1 MITIEL
7 KKPMKK
13 LTITSL
19 FFFQI
24 LSFNIC
30 CASSVEAR
38 NYGLADSTICPTTYV
53 FDLIGN
59 VNPIT
64 SKQITDYIM
73 HKKGICE
80 ANINV
85 FSKKITVRVSDEIDV
100 ESIRDLITYAG
111 HLFLLEED
119 HSETFEK

>member
-1 MITIEL
+1 
-7 KKPMKK
+7 MKQ
-13 LTITSL
+13 LTITFL
-19 FFFQI
+19 FFCQI
-24 LSFNIC
+24 VSYNISYAATFEGC
-30 CASSVEAR
+30 DSGI
-38 NYGLADSTICPTTYV
+38 NDSTICINTYD
-53 FDLIGN
+53 FELLGN
-59 VNPIT
+59 VNTIT

-80 ANINV
+80 ATINV

-100 ESIRDLITYAG
+100 ESIRDLIIYSE